1 MEIRRYENESDEAL
15 MLRVCRNKEL
25 IGSWNKVAE
34 VLNDLLGNNYRPN
47 TYRNQFQNYDKF
59 RQVDVSSS
67 EKNLLEEI
75 NESRRELEKERKKL
89 QTEKIEYN
97 KWLRENARDELIAEK
112 IIEAIK
118 ETKPVQIPTPEEFSR
133 YFDRIK
139 SSDKTGILCFGD
151 EHYGVTFDIK
161 GLKGEIL
168 NSYSPE
174 IFEERMWDL
183 LVQVIDIVYKEE
195 LDNISVYEMGDFS
208 DGILR
213 VKQLFKLR
221 YGVIEGSVKYGMFLV
236 NWLNQLSKYVRIRF
250 QMVKGNHTELR
261 MLGQPKGTFENE
273 NTDYIVRELIKTSLA
288 DNPNFEYIENPTGL
302 IFENIYGQNFLGIHG
317 EVKNMVTAI
326 QEFSNLY
333 NVQIDYLIGGH
344 LHHDA
349 SEVVGISRE
358 VIRVPSIIGTE
369 DFSMKLRRCANA
381 GALFMVFEKDY
392 GIRAK
397 YPIKL
402 K

>member
-1 MEIRRYENESDEAL
+1 MEFRRYENETDEAL
-15 MLRVCRNKEL
+15 ILRICRNKDL
-25 IGSWNKVAE
+25 IGSWEQVAE
-34 VLNDLLGNNYRPN
+34 ILNNLLGNNYRPN
-47 TYRNQFQNYDKF
+47 TYRNQFQSYNKF
-59 RQVDVSSS
+59 RMNDAGNS
-67 EKNLLEEI
+67 EKDMLSEIHEE
-75 NESRRELEKERKKL
+75 RRELEKERKKL

-118 ETKPVQIPTPEEFSR
+118 ENKPTQHLSSEDFSP
-133 YFDRIK
+133 YLNRIK
-139 SSDKTGILCFGD
+139 YSDKTGILCFGD
-151 EHYGVTFDIK
+151 EHYGVAFDIK
-161 GLKGEIL
+161 GLKDENI

-174 IFEERMWDL
+174 IFEKRMWDL
-183 LVQVIDIVYKEE
+183 FSQAIDIIYKEE
-195 LDNISVYEMGDFS
+195 LDNISVYEIGDFS

-213 VKQLFKLR
+213 VKQLFKLK

-261 MLGQPKGTFENE
+261 MLGQPKGTFDNE
-273 NTDYIVRELIKTSLA
+273 NTDYIVRELIKNSLT

-317 EVKNMVTAI
+317 EVKNMATAI

-333 NVQIDYLIGGH
+333 NVQIDYLVGGH

-349 SEVVGISRE
+349 SETVGINRE

-381 GALFMVFEKDY
+381 GALFMIFEKDY
-392 GIRAK
+392 GIRVK

-402 K
+402 N

>member
-1 MEIRRYENESDEAL
+1 MEFRRYENETDEAL
-15 MLRVCRNKEL
+15 ILRICRNKDL
-25 IGSWNKVAE
+25 IGSWDQVAE
-34 VLNDLLGNNYRPN
+34 ILNNLLGNNYRPN
-47 TYRNQFQNYDKF
+47 TYRNQFQSYNKF
-59 RQVDVSSS
+59 RMNDAGNS
-67 EKNLLEEI
+67 EKDMLSEIHEE
-75 NESRRELEKERKKL
+75 RRELEKERKKL

-118 ETKPVQIPTPEEFSR
+118 ENKPTRPLSSEDFSP
-133 YFDRIK
+133 YLNRIK
-139 SSDKTGILCFGD
+139 YSDKTGILCFGD
-151 EHYGVTFDIK
+151 EHYGVAFDIK
-161 GLKGEIL
+161 GLKDETL

-174 IFEERMWDL
+174 IFEKRMWDL
-183 LVQVIDIVYKEE
+183 FSQAIDIIYKEE

-213 VKQLFKLR
+213 VKQLFKLK

-261 MLGQPKGTFENE
+261 MLGQPKGTFDNE
-273 NTDYIVRELIKTSLA
+273 NTDYIVRELIKNSLA

-317 EVKNMVTAI
+317 EVKNMATAI

-333 NVQIDYLIGGH
+333 NVQIDYLVGGH

-349 SEVVGISRE
+349 SETVGINRE

-381 GALFMVFEKDY
+381 GALFMIFEKDY
-392 GIRAK
+392 GIRVK

-402 K
+402 N